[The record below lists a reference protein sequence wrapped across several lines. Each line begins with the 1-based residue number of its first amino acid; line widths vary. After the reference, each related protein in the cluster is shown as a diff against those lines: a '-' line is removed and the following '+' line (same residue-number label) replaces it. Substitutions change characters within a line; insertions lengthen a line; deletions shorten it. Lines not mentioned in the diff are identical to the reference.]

1 MMNLGHMIMIS
12 SCAVIITGILLTTL
26 SGIDASRPFLSQN
39 ILVSNEIIK
48 AGESRTSI
56 DNLTVIGPVMYVVIK
71 SDPSNM
77 PMNALVK
84 DPNGSVVSVST
95 FSQNLV
101 ANFKP
106 LITGKYQLVVT
117 NQGAADVKTNIIL
130 GYLAL
135 FGENEKPNYGA
146 LGGIFTGALL
156 LMVGCFGFV
165 VGLRLYIRDKSSRSE
180 QNIYMYSRR
189 KIGRIVDYF
198 RQGRGRFKDSNS
210 VPPVHHDQTRNVD
223 QLERLER
230 LREEGLILESEFL
243 QKKKEFTL
251 SNRENDND
259 K

>member
-1 MMNLGHMIMIS
+1 MMKLGHMIMIS
-12 SCAVIITGILLTTL
+12 SCGIIISGILLATL
-26 SGIDASRPFLSQN
+26 SGIEASRPFLNQN
-39 ILVSNEIIK
+39 ILVTNEIIK

-56 DNLTVIGPVMYVVIK
+56 DNLTVTGPVMYVVIK

-77 PMNALVK
+77 PMNALVR

-95 FSQNLV
+95 FSQDLV

-156 LMVGCFGFV
+156 LIIGCFGFV
-165 VGLRLYIRDKSSRSE
+165 VGLKYYMRDKSSRSE
-180 QNIYMYSRR
+180 QNIFIYSRR

-198 RQGRGRFKDSNS
+198 RQSRGRFKDSNS
-210 VPPVHHDQTRNVD
+210 IPPVYHDPGNDD
-223 QLERLER
+223 QLERLEK

-251 SNRENDND
+251 SNREDDNG